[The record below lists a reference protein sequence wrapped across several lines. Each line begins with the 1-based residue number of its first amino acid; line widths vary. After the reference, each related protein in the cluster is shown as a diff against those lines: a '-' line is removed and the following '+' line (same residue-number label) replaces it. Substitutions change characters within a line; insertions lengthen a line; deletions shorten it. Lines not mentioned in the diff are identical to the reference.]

1 MRLPGIRFA
10 ADGPVKLLSRLLV
23 AAGALGCLPGCQLPG
38 GPGLAT
44 PRVTG
49 NWSGTVESSWG
60 VLPVRATLTNET
72 FTSVSGTFTI
82 NGRNASGTIRGSLE
96 TRDRYSGTLFWGT
109 LAISYLT
116 ASGETCLSESIAEA
130 TSGPATENAVDI
142 FTPGFPRGNC
152 TDPPTNFHVV
162 LRR

>member
-1 MRLPGIRFA
+1 
-10 ADGPVKLLSRLLV
+10 VKLVSRLLV

-38 GPGLAT
+38 GPGLPT

-60 VLPVRATLTNET
+60 VLPVRATLTNEE
-72 FTSVSGTFTI
+72 FTTVSGTFTI
-82 NGRNASGTIRGSLE
+82 DGHNASGTIRGNLE
-96 TRDRYSGTLFWGT
+96 TKDSYSGTSFWGT

-116 ASGETCLSESIAEA
+116 ASGETCRSESIAEA

-142 FTPGFPRGNC
+142 FTPGFPRGTC
-152 TDPPTNFHVV
+152 TDPPTNFHVI